1 MKNSIQQKRQQKVK
15 SNSSSSISSSSSNNN
30 TTATIDISSSSRNTY
45 SLSCNSLVIASLLYR
60 PILYPKPSVVVL
72 CFSSVSLDSFVEAE
86 TVLWP
91 EISERYPMAPV
102 ILVATKCDLKER
114 AVGADL
120 GEAAG
125 STRRENYYI
134 SVSNSFP
141 YFFFSVCRSLYGG
154 TYSSPSSPVPTLIPE
169 DNEASAASSSQP
181 PLPSS
186 ASGAST
192 TSTAST
198 ASSTTSAAAS
208 PTSSGGPDSSGGVL
222 LMSRGGGGGFGR
234 HHQHLGGL
242 RGDMSIIKG
251 FNRSIST
258 DISTLGSQ
266 LSRRTVS

>member
-1 MKNSIQQKRQQKVK
+1 M
-15 SNSSSSISSSSSNNN
+15 
-30 TTATIDISSSSRNTY
+30 
-45 SLSCNSLVIASLLYR
+45 
-60 PILYPKPSVVVL
+60 VVL

-134 SVSNSFP
+134 VSNSFP

-208 PTSSGGPDSSGGVL
+208 PTSSGGPDSSGGGGGRGGVL
-222 LMSRGGGGGFGR
+222 LMSRGGGGFGR

-266 LSRRTVS
+266 LSRRTVSVFFPIGGEHPK